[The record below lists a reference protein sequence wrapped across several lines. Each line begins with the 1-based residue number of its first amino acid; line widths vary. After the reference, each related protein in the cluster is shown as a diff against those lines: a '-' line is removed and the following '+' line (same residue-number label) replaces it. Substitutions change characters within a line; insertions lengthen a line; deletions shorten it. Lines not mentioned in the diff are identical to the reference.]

1 MILINCRD
9 IHDKLY
15 QYALNNRDFGA
26 KLLMIY
32 NYPTIKNVCDSE
44 ETSLYKHLVRR
55 FQIDYESNYI
65 FYLYIDIFYLI
76 QKLKKLKL
84 IYLLMNFLFFS
95 KYRKERSKARKYST
109 IS

>member
-15 QYALNNRDFGA
+15 QHALNNRDFGA

-44 ETSLYKHLVRR
+44 ETSLYKQLVRR
-55 FQIDYESNYI
+55 FQIGYESKY
-65 FYLYIDIFYLI
+65 FFLFMFLI

-84 IYLLMNFLFFS
+84 IYLLMNFLFFY

-109 IS
+109 IP